1 MKFFKAMLLMMFLFC
16 LGMVQAAEAPAKY
29 VFLLIGD
36 GMGPTIRQFYQHE
49 YPDTVLEKFPVSVQT
64 GTNNVF
70 GKCTDSAASGT
81 AIACGIKTYNWAIGV
96 DKDKRPV
103 TSLAKILRDRGYSIG
118 VITSVALND
127 ATPAAHY
134 ANRETRK
141 EKAGII
147 EDLGKSNFDFFAG
160 GALAL
165 PPKVKL
171 ADCGKQLKNS
181 GYELLTQF
189 QPNGTN
195 PDKRVV
201 YITSM
206 APDWP
211 ADKVT
216 KGHVLSD
223 FTTFAAEAL
232 SRNPKGFF
240 LVVEGGA
247 IDSGGH
253 TNDLART
260 MREMVEFD
268 KAVQSALAFQ
278 KKHPKDTLIVIT
290 SDHDTGGMN
299 IAEKLPQDTTLWK
312 KQLRSAQH
320 IEKNFAKIFP
330 GSSDEELIKFL
341 CNELAMG
348 NLTAEETAAMQKALQ
363 DQRDPEIA
371 GKKKKQFRSMYGYYN
386 PVVIQMLRLRDA
398 RCGIS
403 WSTFGHS
410 PRKVLTN
417 AQGPGQELFK
427 DVRENVDIPAA
438 ISKAVLGENV
448 MAKKR
453 HPGNKGCCLR

>member
-1 MKFFKAMLLMMFLFC
+1 MKHWKQLLLLAFLFC
-16 LGMVQAAEAPAKY
+16 LSMLQAAETSAKY
-29 VFLLIGD
+29 VILLIGD

-49 YPDTVLEKFPVSVQT
+49 YPATVLEKFPVTVQT

-81 AIACGIKTYNWAIGV
+81 AIACGIKTYNSSIGM

-103 TSLAKILRDRGYSIG
+103 VSLAKKLRDRGYSIG
-118 VITSVALND
+118 VITSVGLND

-147 EDLGKSNFDFFAG
+147 EDLCKSNFDFFAG

-165 PPKVKL
+165 PPKVTL

-181 GYELLTQF
+181 GYELLTKF

-211 ADKVT
+211 ADKVA

-223 FTTFAAEAL
+223 FTAFAAESL
-232 SRNPKGFF
+232 SKNPKGFF

-278 KKHPKDTLIVIT
+278 KKHPKETLIVIT

-299 IAEKLPQDTTLWK
+299 IAENLPQDTTLWK
-312 KQLRSAQH
+312 KQLRSAQL

-330 GSSDEELIKFL
+330 KSSDEELIQFL
-341 CNELAMG
+341 SRELAMG
-348 NLTAEETAAMQKALQ
+348 ELTAAEKTAMKQALK

-371 GKKKKQFRSMYGYYN
+371 GKKKKLFRSMYGYYN

-403 WSTFGHS
+403 WTTFSHT

-417 AQGPGQELFK
+417 AQGPGQDFFK
-427 DVRENVDIPAA
+427 AVRENSDIPRN
-438 ISKAVLGENV
+438 ISMAMLGENILPP
-448 MAKKR
+448 AEKAAAAE
-453 HPGNKGCCLR
+453 